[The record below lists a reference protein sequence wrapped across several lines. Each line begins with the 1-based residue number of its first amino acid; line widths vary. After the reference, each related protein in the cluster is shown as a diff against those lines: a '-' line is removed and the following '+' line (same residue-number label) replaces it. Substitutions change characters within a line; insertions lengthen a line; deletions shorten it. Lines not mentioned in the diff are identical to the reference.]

1 MNDLVIAGILASLA
15 FVTACAPRDA
25 VERSDTPAAGDTT
38 ASVGVERS
46 HTLLITSAGMGPVRL
61 GMTLEDA
68 RRTLPAATFER
79 TSDGDGVALVDVTLG
94 TDTTLVVYAGED
106 DRTQPVDWSR
116 RIERIETFSPAFHT
130 AEGVRPGTLVRDV
143 ERLLGATTEIM
154 LSEIESRQ
162 YIEFERQPA
171 FLTFRLSYAGVFSKG
186 SRTTRRY
193 EPGATILSI
202 AIAKAPGA

>member
-1 MNDLVIAGILASLA
+1 MKIVTLLASLVLVA
-15 FVTACAPRDA
+15 ACTPRDA
-25 VERSDTPAAGDTT
+25 GERRDTTAAGDTT
-38 ASVGVERS
+38 AHVVAERS
-46 HTLLITSAGMGPVRL
+46 DILVITSTGMGPVKL

-68 RRTLPAATFER
+68 RRVLPTATFER

-94 TDTTLVVYAGED
+94 ADTTLVVYAGED

-130 AEGVRPGTLVRDV
+130 AEGVRPGALVRDV

-154 LSEIESRQ
+154 LSEIESRE

-171 FLTFRLSYAGVFSKG
+171 FLTFRLAYAGVFPEG

-193 EPGATILSI
+193 KPGATILSI
-202 AIAKAPGA
+202 AIAKGPGA